1 MTKYLNIGIAG
12 CGIGGLTAGALLA
25 QAGHTVT
32 IFDKFD
38 SPAPVGSGLMIQPV
52 GMAVLHAVG
61 AGDTVLAKGKQVTEM
76 RGHEAASGRNVL
88 KTGYGKRFGLAINRP
103 SLFDALYQVALQSGC
118 RVQQSSTVVDTVL
131 DTDKRIIL
139 LENGEREGPFDLVID
154 ASGVTSQLSKMK
166 RIPLPYGAL
175 WGTVDWPDMTD
186 LPTTQLTQCYHQAS
200 KMAGILP
207 IGTFPNEDTQKTA
220 IFWSMHRN
228 GYDNWRAAALDDW
241 KAEAATLWPAFTPF
255 LEQITSHNDLTM
267 AQYNHG
273 TLRKPFEDRLAF
285 IGDAAH
291 CTSPQLGQGANM
303 ALLDAYAL
311 VDMLRTRPISEA
323 LPAYAK
329 ARRTHILTYQILS
342 RIFTPMYQSDSKTLP
357 ALRNWILA
365 PLMLIPPA
373 PWVARKLVCGD
384 VIQPIQGHRVP
395 LPRSFAKSG

>member
-1 MTKYLNIGIAG
+1 MEKHLNIGIAG
-12 CGIGGLTAGALLA
+12 CGVGGLTAGALLA

-32 IFDKFD
+32 IFDRFD

-52 GMAVLHAVG
+52 GMAVLHAVD
-61 AGDTVLAKGKQVTEM
+61 AGDAVLAKGKKVTEM

-103 SLFDALYQVALQSGC
+103 SLFDALYQAALKSGC

-131 DTDKRIIL
+131 DADKRMVV
-139 LENGEREGPFDLVID
+139 LENGESHGPFGLVID
-154 ASGVTSQLSKMK
+154 ASGVTSRLSKME

-175 WGTVDWPDMTD
+175 WGTVDWPDTTD
-186 LPTTQLTQCYHQAS
+186 LPVTHLTQCYHRAS

-207 IGTFPNEDTQKTA
+207 IGTLPNDDTQKATL
-220 IFWSMHRN
+220 FWSMHRN
-228 GYDNWRAAALDDW
+228 GYNNWRATPLDDW
-241 KAEAATLWPAFTPF
+241 KDEATTLWPAVAPF
-255 LEQITSHNDLTM
+255 LEKITRHDDLTM

-273 TLRKPFEDRLAF
+273 TLKRVYDDCLAF

-291 CTSPQLGQGANM
+291 CASPQLGQGANM

-311 VDMLRTRPISEA
+311 VEMLRVHSVPDA

-329 ARRTHILTYQILS
+329 ARRTHIQTYQILS
-342 RIFTPMYQSDSKTLP
+342 RIFTPMYQSDSRILP
-357 ALRNWILA
+357 MLRNWILA

-384 VIQPIQGHRVP
+384 VIPPFQGQQVP
-395 LPRSFAKSG
+395 LPPHSSA